1 VLHCPVLLK
10 KSEPVSDTVQINLKT
25 VAGVFALGTTLLGAG
40 STAGVAL
47 YRVSQVE
54 DVVSTHV
61 GLRGHATV
69 VTEVEHHAEALASLQ
84 DRLDVIQGS
93 VDRNQRNQI
102 RICVAVGADCE
113 D

>member
-1 VLHCPVLLK
+1 MA
-10 KSEPVSDTVQINLKT
+10 DTVQINVKT
-25 VAGVFALGTTLLGAG
+25 VAGVIALGTTLLGAG

-47 YRVSQVE
+47 YRVSDVE
-54 DVVSTHV
+54 ETVSDHV
-61 GLRGHATV
+61 RLMGHAPLV
-69 VTEVEHHAEALASLQ
+69 SDVEHHAEALASLQ
-84 DRLDVIQGS
+84 ERLDVIQKT

>member
-1 VLHCPVLLK
+1 M
-10 KSEPVSDTVQINLKT
+10 SDTVQVNLKT

-47 YRVSQVE
+47 YRVSVVE
-54 DVVSTHV
+54 EVVSDHV
-61 GLRGHATV
+61 GLRGHTSV
-69 VTEVEHHAEALASLQ
+69 ISEVAHHAEALASLR

>member
-1 VLHCPVLLK
+1 MFLT
-10 KSEPVSDTVQINLKT
+10 KSDVVPDTVQINVKT
-25 VAGVFALGTTLLGAG
+25 VAGVIALGTTLLGAG

-47 YRVSQVE
+47 YRVSDVE
-54 DVVSTHV
+54 ETVSNHIV
-61 GLRGHATV
+61 LGGHAPLV
-69 VTEVEHHAEALASLQ
+69 SDEEHHAEALESLQ
-84 DRLDVIQGS
+84 ERLDVIQKT

>member
-1 VLHCPVLLK
+1 MLLK
-10 KSEPVSDTVQINLKT
+10 KSEAVSDTVQVNLKT
-25 VAGVFALGTTLLGAG
+25 VASVLALGTTLVGAG

-47 YRVSQVE
+47 YRVSKVE
-54 DVVSTHV
+54 EIVTSHV
-61 GLRGHATV
+61 GLEGHTSV
-69 VTEVEHHAEALASLQ
+69 VAEVEHHAEALASLQ

>member
-1 VLHCPVLLK
+1 M
-10 KSEPVSDTVQINLKT
+10 SETVQLNLKT
-25 VAGVFALGTTLLGAG
+25 MAGVIALGTTLLGAG

-47 YRVSQVE
+47 YRVSDVEEIVE
-54 DVVSTHV
+54 DHV
-61 GLRGHATV
+61 RLKGHGPLASD
-69 VTEVEHHAEALASLQ
+69 VEHHEEALASLQ
-84 DRLDVIQGS
+84 DRLDVIQSS